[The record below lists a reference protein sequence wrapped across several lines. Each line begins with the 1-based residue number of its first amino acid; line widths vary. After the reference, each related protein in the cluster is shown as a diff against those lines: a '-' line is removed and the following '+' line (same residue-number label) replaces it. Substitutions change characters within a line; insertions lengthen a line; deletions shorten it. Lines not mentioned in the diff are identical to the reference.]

1 MAYGCVRSSEGWMG
15 GRVRVL
21 ASCQNFLVGGAQTS
35 GAVSRT
41 SSDFRRLSCGP
52 GPLGGLMGPTPLLA
66 PHHLGLA
73 TCPPALEK
81 SVLGVCQGG
90 CEGLCD
96 LTPSSIL

>member
-1 MAYGCVRSSEGWMG
+1 MAYGCVQSGEGWMG

-52 GPLGGLMGPTPLLA
+52 GPLGGLMGPAPLLA
-66 PHHLGLA
+66 PAPPGTGHL
-73 TCPPALEK
+73 PPSLGEVGPWSLPGWVRGAL
-81 SVLGVCQGG
+81 
-90 CEGLCD
+90 
-96 LTPSSIL
+96 